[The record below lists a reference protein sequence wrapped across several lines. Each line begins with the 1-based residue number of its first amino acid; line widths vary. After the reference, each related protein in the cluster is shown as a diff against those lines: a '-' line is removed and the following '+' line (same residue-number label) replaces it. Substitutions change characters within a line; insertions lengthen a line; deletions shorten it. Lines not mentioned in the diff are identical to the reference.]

1 MRLAKPQFDVGLFS
15 NRRDQQLAFWQ
26 NDGGLAYDHLGK
38 LGGGMQQHRHHMNGA
53 ILKMNHA
60 REPLPD
66 LPPSGYRE
74 LFIARDGIATAN
86 TLTDPDGDRVTLV
99 PLGHDGIASI
109 AMALT
114 VNNRDATEHFYR
126 HVMQFDSP
134 RKGVYACGQALL
146 VVQGEGK
153 VERAEEWRAPGYRY
167 ITVQIFDA
175 AAEHNGIL
183 ERGGTEGRPLTVL
196 GDTVRYSFVRDPD
209 GNFIEISQ
217 RASLTGGTL

>member
-15 NRRDQQLAFWQ
+15 NKRDEQLAFWQ
-26 NDGGLAYDHLGK
+26 NDVGLAYDHLGK

-60 REPLPD
+60 RDALPD

-74 LFIARDGIATAN
+74 LFIARAGLTAPN
-86 TLTDPDGDRVTLV
+86 ALSDPDGDTVSLV
-99 PLGHDGIASI
+99 PPGHDGIASI
-109 AMALT
+109 AMAMT
-114 VNNRDATEHFYR
+114 VNNRDAAEHFYR
-126 HVMQFDSP
+126 HVLQLPSP
-134 RKGVYACGQALL
+134 RKGVYAVGDALL
-146 VVQGEGK
+146 IVREEGR
-153 VERAEEWRAPGYRY
+153 VARVDEWRAPGYRY
-167 ITVQIFDA
+167 ITLQIFDA
-175 AAEHNGIL
+175 AAEHAGIL
-183 ERGGTEGRPLTVL
+183 ARGGTEGRPLTVL

>member
-15 NRRDQQLAFWQ
+15 NRRDEQLAFWR
-26 NDGGLAYDHLGK
+26 NDVGLNYDHLGK

-60 REPLPD
+60 RDALPD
-66 LPPSGYRE
+66 LPWSGYRE
-74 LFIARDGIATAN
+74 LFIARAGLAAATS
-86 TLTDPDGDRVTLV
+86 LTDPDGDRVTLV
-99 PLGHDGIASI
+99 PPGTSGIASI
-109 AMALT
+109 AMAMT

-126 HVMQFDSP
+126 HVMQFDNPS
-134 RKGVYACGQALL
+134 KGVYACGQALL
-146 VVQGEGK
+146 MVREEAK
-153 VERAEEWRAPGYRY
+153 VERVDEWRAPGYRY

-175 AAEHNGIL
+175 AAEHAGIMA
-183 ERGGTEGRPLTVL
+183 RGGDEGRPPTVL

-209 GNFIEISQ
+209 GNWIEISQ